1 MLKYILKR
9 VLRSIATL
17 LLIIIAVFLLL
28 RLMPIEGYFTNYEK
42 MTPTQIRVGL
52 ANLGLNRPIPLQVAD
67 FLKSLAKGDLGVSN
81 KYRVNY
87 PISKIIASKMPLSI
101 QIGLMA
107 VGVALI
113 LGAPLGILM
122 AKSARSVS
130 RLKLWDKA
138 GTVFIVLVQGI
149 PASVYYLFIQI
160 YGTELLNKIIPLPT
174 LFDQKKAITWV
185 LPILSLSLATMAW
198 AAMWIRRYMVDEST
212 KDYVLLAR
220 AKGMRSGAISR
231 RHIFRNAVVPLVQS
245 LPTTFLITLMGSL
258 YVESR
263 YSIPGMGG
271 LLVDVIKRQDNTVVQ
286 ALVLVYSAT
295 SIMGLLLGDILMAL
309 LDPRIR
315 LAGKDG
321 AR

>member
-1 MLKYILKR
+1 MAKYIIKR
-9 VLRSIATL
+9 VLRSVATL
-17 LLIIIAVFLLL
+17 LLIVVAVFLLL

-52 ANLGLNRPIPLQVAD
+52 ANLGLDRPIHLQVAN
-67 FLKSLAKGDLGVSN
+67 FLKMLAKGDLGISN
-81 KYRVNY
+81 KYRVKY
-87 PISKIIASKMPLSI
+87 PIIKIIASKMPLSI
-101 QIGLMA
+101 QIGLMSM
-107 VGVALI
+107 GLALVC
-113 LGAPLGILM
+113 GAPIGILM
-122 AKSARSVS
+122 AKSARSAS
-130 RLKLWDKA
+130 RIKLFDKI
-138 GTVFIVLVQGI
+138 GTVFIVLIEAI

-160 YGTELLNKIIPLPT
+160 YGTELLGKIVPLPT
-174 LFDQKKAITWV
+174 LFDKDKAITWI
-185 LPILSLSLATMAW
+185 LPVFSLSLGTMAW

-220 AKGMRSGAISR
+220 AKGVPPGAISR
-231 RHIFRNAVVPLVQS
+231 RHIFRNAVVPLVQGI
-245 LPTTFLITLMGSL
+245 PTTLLLTLMGSL

-295 SIMGLLLGDILMAL
+295 SILGLLLGDILMAL

-315 LAGKDG
+315 LSGKGDT
-321 AR
+321 R